1 MVDFVKYIQKCC
13 GTKCR
18 WISMTV
24 NPYPPKQGDIV
35 KIRIRVGKSN
45 DLEKVNYKIN
55 ELEGTITSVPH
66 TVSINTCKETGKY
79 LTSLSVWGEAIY
91 KDGGIKT
98 VDTVYDLTIGQVSR
112 KDNDLHYAVYFAYDK
127 DLAHLILEIAGRFMS
142 EFHSYS
148 LSQGQWSEP
157 RFLTTDCQ
165 DFANSVD
172 MAIFIGHGYYHHY
185 KAGGSNSDWVD
196 ISKTAYGS
204 CAQCYS
210 TGDLKYLVFISCLTL
225 SAEDYNGKS
234 YRHYWF
240 HEENT
245 KLERRPFTG
254 LHMVLGFRTL
264 HVVRSYDFLFHHEN
278 DSGDFSFRFAFFLD
292 AGFTVIEAWHHAALC
307 QLNFDNGANR
317 TAVLYLKQY
326 QYDRISSNKD
336 DYIYGNVNYNPQES
350 FLP

>member
-1 MVDFVKYIQKCC
+1 MVDFVKYIKKCC

-66 TVSINTCKETGKY
+66 IVSINTCKETGKY

-91 KDGGIKT
+91 KDSAIKT

-112 KDNDLHYAVYFAYDK
+112 KDNDLHYSTYVAHDK
-127 DLAHLILEIAGRFMS
+127 DLENLLIEIANKFQD
-142 EFHSYS
+142 EFDWYS
-148 LSQGQWSEP
+148 QSQYYWSEP

-165 DFANSVD
+165 NFANSVD
-172 MAIFIGHGYYHHY
+172 MAIFIGHGVHHQY
-185 KAGGSNSDWVD
+185 NWVD

-210 TGDLKYLVFISCLTL
+210 TGNLKYLVFISCLTL
-225 SAEDYNGKS
+225 SAVDYNGKS

-254 LHMVLGFRTL
+254 LHMVLGFHTD
-264 HVVRSYDFLFHHEN
+264 HVIKDGLQS
-278 DSGDFSFRFAFFLD
+278 DSADFSYRFAFFLD
-292 AGFTVIEAWHHAALC
+292 AGFTVIAAWHYAALC

-317 TAVLYLKQY
+317 TAVFYLKQY
-326 QYDRISSNKD
+326 EYDTISSNKD
-336 DYIYGNVNYNPQES
+336 DYIYGNVNYYPQES
-350 FLP
+350 FLW